1 MTIASLGIT
10 LVIVEDHPAIAQGLA
25 GLLSDESDI
34 ALAGVATT
42 VPAAEA
48 LLESER
54 PTVALCDVML
64 DGALAG
70 FDLLRRFGGSDG
82 TAFVMFSAYDFPRFY
97 ATAVQLGATAY
108 LLKTAAVTDILAA
121 IRTAASGRG
130 ALPAETL
137 RRARSAA
144 REPTPRELEIVRLV
158 AEGRPNKAVAESLG
172 ISLKTVESRLRH
184 IFDRYDLH
192 SRSELA
198 ALAMREGWLA
208 RVDRS

>member
-1 MTIASLGIT
+1 MTSAASGIK

-25 GLLSDESDI
+25 ALLSDETDI

-42 VPAAEA
+42 IPAAEA
-48 LLESER
+48 LLERER

-70 FDLLRRFGGSDG
+70 FDLLRRFGGSNG

-97 ATAVQLGATAY
+97 ATAVQLGAAAY
-108 LLKTAAVTDILAA
+108 LLKTAAVTDILRSIRRAA
-121 IRTAASGRG
+121 TGR
-130 ALPAETL
+130 AQPPMETL

-144 REPTPRELEIVRLV
+144 REPTRRELEIVRLV
-158 AEGRPNKAVAESLG
+158 AEGRPNKEVAEALG

-184 IFDRYDLH
+184 MFDRYDLQ
-192 SRSELA
+192 SRSQLA
-198 ALAMREGWLA
+198 ALALREGWLA
-208 RVDRS
+208 RVDRN